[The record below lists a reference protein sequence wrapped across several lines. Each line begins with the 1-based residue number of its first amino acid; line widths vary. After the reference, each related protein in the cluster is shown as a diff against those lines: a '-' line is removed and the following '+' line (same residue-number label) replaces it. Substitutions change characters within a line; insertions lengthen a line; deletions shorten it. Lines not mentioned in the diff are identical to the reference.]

1 MKFVSFDIFDTCIS
15 RTCGDATGVFYLL
28 AQRILGAD
36 VAVSYC
42 AEFVQ
47 ERKRAEQTARQKAQ
61 KEEITIEDIYVEAD
75 FSAFCSIPNAEILK
89 EEIKIEEEVW
99 QPIQQTIHLIQR
111 LRQEGEKIVFV
122 SDMYLPQLVIK
133 EALTR
138 MGIFVEED
146 CIYVSSE
153 YGITKQSGKLFDYI
167 RLERGIDV
175 NQWKHYGDN
184 RHSDYDVPRSKGITA
199 HWQRYDYQVVEPL
212 YLKQMNLGEYP
223 CASVLAGLTRSM
235 RLTTNTEVGTFAYS
249 LAAPL
254 FVSWTLRIMRDA
266 TERGIKRLC
275 FLARDGYIPYLIAQ
289 EYASLFP
296 KIECSFVYVSRKSL
310 YLLGEKDLSYKAI
323 EKMLQKNIGQT
334 VGYALDVWNI
344 NDWLELPEQLASTK
358 ITANNLSAIMQEC
371 QKRHLSE
378 DLQDMQVK
386 GKETTMLYFEQEHLT
401 EPNTAVVDI
410 RGTRTS
416 HRRINDLLVQY
427 GHAPVF
433 AYYLE
438 VFDKRCTMEA
448 GEYRAEIYDEM
459 LSAKTRQLFMSQ
471 PDMIEQ
477 VYAITPFARTIG
489 YDVSQGVANPHFE
502 KQPKGDMVGQT
513 QEYIQDIMLFAKAY
527 KTVGLTAYADKVL
540 ALSLESL
547 LETLR
552 KPSRE
557 ILKYLTQVSISET
570 DVDKQYY
577 IHKYTQKDWLRV
589 LVCSKNLSKVV
600 WFEGDIW
607 YNMPSVAERYIRYYR
622 WCRSIIHR
630 LRHGS

>member
-36 VAVSYC
+36 VTVSYC

-99 QPIQQTIHLIQR
+99 QPIQQTVQLIQR
-111 LRQEGEKIVFV
+111 LRQEGRSIAFV

-138 MGIFVEED
+138 MGIFVEGD

-153 YGITKQSGKLFDYI
+153 YGITKQSGRLYDYI
-167 RLERGIDV
+167 RLERGIDI
-175 NQWKHYGDN
+175 NQWEHYGDN
-184 RHSDYDVPRSKGITA
+184 RHSDYDVSRSKGITA
-199 HWQRYDYQVVEPL
+199 YWQRYDYQVVEPL
-212 YLKQMNLGEYP
+212 YLKQMDLGEYP

-296 KIECSFVYVSRKSL
+296 QIECSFVYVSRKSL

-344 NDWLELPEQLASTK
+344 NDWLELPERLASTK
-358 ITANNLSAIMQEC
+358 ITADNLSAIMQEC
-371 QKRHLSE
+371 QKRYLSE
-378 DLQDMQVK
+378 DLQDIQVK
-386 GKETTMLYFEQEHLT
+386 GKEATMLYFEQGHLT
-401 EPNTAVVDI
+401 DPNTAVVDI

-427 GHAPVF
+427 GYAPVF

-448 GEYRAEIYDEM
+448 GEYHAEIYDEV
-459 LSAKTRQLFMSQ
+459 LSAETRQLFMSQ

-502 KQPKGDMVGQT
+502 KLPKEDMGT

-527 KTVGLTAYADKVL
+527 RTVGLTAYADKVL
-540 ALSLESL
+540 ALSLEAL

-577 IHKYTQKDWLRV
+577 IHKYTLKDWLRV
-589 LVCSKNLSKVV
+589 LVSSKKLSKVV
-600 WFEGDIW
+600 WFDGDIW